1 MQAGQAML
9 YACFADTAAALSN
22 AGHTIDT
29 WRRLFPFDDPTLT
42 TLLAAK
48 DKGKDTAQDTRA
60 AKGGARGDR
69 PPPRARSAHSKHG
82 EQPTAEQSIRHHP
95 GTAPDR
101 SPDTGNEAER
111 LGPIPTPAPAAALTT
126 KTRRK
131 RGDPTDVRTARSDM
145 DRLTI
150 SDDAIARSQRCDCH
164 SRLLAMLPQCHMS
177 YARPGYIVPRRVLTQ
192 YCGSLSLEATTPVLR
207 RCAST
212 DRLRRGS
219 SGSCALHRR
228 EQEWLCFASA

>member
-1 MQAGQAML
+1 ML

-29 WRRLFPFDDPTLT
+29 WRRLFPFDEPTLT

-69 PPPRARSAHSKHG
+69 PPPQARSARSKHG

-101 SPDTGNEAER
+101 SPDSGNEAER
-111 LGPIPTPAPAAALTT
+111 QKGPIPTPPPAAALTT